1 MTEAEKGNKI
11 CARICMEICGS
22 LDSPLLIGSGE
33 NENTDLDVLVTSD
46 GIPFVPGSALA
57 GSLRSYLEANM
68 STGDAEDLF
77 GTLGWGLGT
86 EEKRRTQKETQE
98 YQSRIFVYDTLLKH
112 TYVAVRDGVRLDEY
126 KTSEE
131 NAKYDMQVV
140 ENGAEFA
147 IRLEILIRDRQEEE
161 NGDLETALKCDLSR
175 LRCCV
180 CGIETGNLRLGAKS
194 RRGFGKL
201 KLSQVQYRIFR
212 MNQEMDF
219 ETWLDW
225 DWHPVSAF
233 AGGNRWDLD
242 KLGDVS
248 GEEHCMRIP
257 LRIKDTIL
265 IRRYEADIWGKSH
278 KTEEVQAAD
287 YGQLT
292 LLDGSAVIPGSTWA
306 GAIRSYLADL
316 IKEVGRLDSWEEAQQ
331 TLEPFFGT
339 WARLDKKIEKIASR
353 VIFDETKIK
362 GGHRMPVVRN
372 AIDRFTGGS
381 AKGALFS
388 ELLWVGGEA
397 ELEVRWS
404 ERELKETEHQ
414 VLCGL
419 LLWTIYGLKEG
430 LLAVGGETSVG
441 RGIFQEEGAVC
452 LDGCRIEDSEKEKY
466 QRAVAGWCRHL
477 KEE

>member
-1 MTEAEKGNKI
+1 MTEAEKENKI
-11 CARICMEICGS
+11 CARICMEIRGS

-33 NENTDLDVLVTSD
+33 NEHTDLDILKTSD

-68 STGDAEDLF
+68 GVEDAEALF
-77 GTLGWGLGT
+77 GTLGWGLRT
-86 EEKRRTQKETQE
+86 EENRRTQKETQE
-98 YQSRIFVYDTLLKH
+98 YQSRIFVYDTLLKN
-112 TYVAVRDGVRLDEY
+112 TYVTVRDGVRLDEY

-131 NAKYDMQVV
+131 NAKYDMQAV
-140 ENGAEFA
+140 ENGAEFEV
-147 IRLEILIRDRQEEE
+147 RLEIIIRDKEEKK
-161 NGDLETALKCDLSR
+161 NGDLEGALKCDLSR

-180 CGIETGNLRLGAKS
+180 CGMESGNLRLGARS

-201 KLSQVQYRIFR
+201 KLNQVRYRIFR
-212 MNQEMDF
+212 MDQVTDF

-225 DWHPVSAF
+225 DWQSASAF
-233 AGGNRWDLD
+233 AEENEWDLN
-242 KLGDVS
+242 KLGGVS

-257 LRIKDTIL
+257 LRIKNTIL
-265 IRRYEADIWGKSH
+265 IRQYETDTWGKSH
-278 KTEEVQAAD
+278 KAGEVQAAD
-287 YGQLT
+287 YGQIT

-306 GAIRSYLADL
+306 GAIRSYLAGL
-316 IKEVGRLDSWEEAQQ
+316 MKEFGQLDSWEEAQE

-339 WARLDKKIEKIASR
+339 WGAHDEKIASR

-362 GGHRMPVVRN
+362 GGHRMLMVRN

-388 ELLWVGGEA
+388 EMLWAGGKA
-397 ELEVRWS
+397 ELEIRWS

-419 LLWTIYGLKEG
+419 LLWAAYGLKNG
-430 LLAVGGETSVG
+430 LLAVGGETGVG

-452 LDGCRIEDSEKEKY
+452 LDGCKIEDTGKY
-466 QRAVAGWCRHL
+466 LRAAAGWCRHL

>member
-1 MTEAEKGNKI
+1 MTEADKENKI
-11 CARICMEICGS
+11 CARICMEIRGS

-33 NENTDLDVLVTSD
+33 NEHTDLDILMTSD
-46 GIPFVPGSALA
+46 GTPFVPGSALA
-57 GSLRSYLEANM
+57 GALRSYLEANM
-68 STGDAEDLF
+68 GVGDAEDLF
-77 GTLGWGLGT
+77 GTLGWGLRT
-86 EEKRRTQKETQE
+86 EENRRIQKETQE
-98 YQSRIFVYDTLLKH
+98 YQSRIFVYDTLLKNANV
-112 TYVAVRDGVRLDEY
+112 TVRDGVRLDEY

-140 ENGAEFA
+140 ENGVEFEV
-147 IRLEILIRDRQEEE
+147 RLEILIRDREEKK

-180 CGIETGNLRLGAKS
+180 SGMETGNLRLGARS

-201 KLSQVQYRIFR
+201 KLNQVQYRIFR
-212 MNQEMDF
+212 MNQVTDF

-225 DWHPVSAF
+225 DWQAMSAF
-233 AGGNRWDLD
+233 EGGSKWDLN
-242 KLGDVS
+242 KLGDIS

-265 IRRYEADIWGKSH
+265 IRRYGTDPWGKSH
-278 KTEEVQAAD
+278 KTGEVQEAD

-292 LLDGSAVIPGSTWA
+292 LLDGSAVIPGTTWA
-306 GAIRSYLADL
+306 GAIRSYLAGL
-316 IKEVGRLDSWEEAQQ
+316 VKEFGQLDSWEEAQE

-339 WARLDKKIEKIASR
+339 WVGHDEKKASR

-372 AIDRFTGGS
+372 SIDRFTGGA

-388 ELLWVGGEA
+388 EMLWAGGKA
-397 ELEVRWS
+397 ELEIRWS

-419 LLWTIYGLKEG
+419 LLWAAYGLNNG
-430 LLAVGGETSVG
+430 LLAVGGETGVG
-441 RGIFQEEGAVC
+441 RGIFQEEGTVRI
-452 LDGCRIEDSEKEKY
+452 DGSKIEDTQKY
-466 QRAVAGWCRHL
+466 LRAAAGWCRRL